1 MVDDFLEE
9 PLAQFDFTLPQRGLV
24 GVALVPPKLAP
35 VGYQRTHAGFAAL
48 ILVDQLDVST
58 EEPLHLVAQPRPS
71 NPTLHAVPPMPF
83 LPLLL

>member
-1 MVDDFLEE
+1 MISWKNRSLSSILLSHSE
-9 PLAQFDFTLPQRGLV
+9 GSS